1 MGVQRSFVND
11 LCIKMKKIQ
20 NKNLNCCKE
29 QMVTVIF
36 QWGFFSSFMYLYHK
50 VAINAFLDLEPLM
63 MILSL
68 LGDAE
73 VLEGMDHH
81 TCL

>member
-1 MGVQRSFVND
+1 
-11 LCIKMKKIQ
+11 
-20 NKNLNCCKE
+20 
-29 QMVTVIF
+29 
-36 QWGFFSSFMYLYHK
+36 
-50 VAINAFLDLEPLM
+50 M

-81 TCL
+81 TCLWYSPSHYPSMGKTQRAFSIARWWRRWE